1 MPLRLRALNIALLPL
16 GAATIL
22 LSGCQL
28 APPFGGSGADN
39 ALVSDPMLSAPP
51 ITRGLDAKGLS
62 TLLTAELAGQR
73 GNYQVAA
80 QGYMDASQRYPSS
93 ALGER
98 ATFAARFSESPELL
112 QAAAERWRELA
123 PSDTAPSRLLA
134 AIMLQ
139 QGRWAESLEQR
150 LAVTHAGDNGELTA
164 LAELA
169 VADGAPL
176 EPLLI
181 RLREHLA
188 TPNAEALPHHSDALM
203 ATALIE
209 ASVGETQAAR
219 QRLEKAQALSP
230 DALPL
235 WLAKARLA
243 LETEEYAEARQAA
256 KRGLELN
263 PGDVRFILLLAQ
275 AEIRLNNI
283 SAAEAQTDALLASH
297 GGSHDLRLALAQLYL
312 EEGHSAPARRLLQ
325 PLIGQ
330 GDIPNLA
337 YYLLGAIAEAEGE
350 VDNALLYYRQVSEGE
365 EFIPARANAARMLVA
380 EDRLLD
386 ARAFLR
392 IERMRFDQQ
401 FNALLM
407 LEVQMLDELG
417 QTDEADAL
425 LNREIERTPD
435 DNTLLY
441 QRAMRAWGDGDLTQ
455 MEADIKQILQNDPD
469 DAMALNALGY
479 TLADENVPG
488 RLDEAQEMIERA
500 HELDPDNPAV
510 MDSLGWVYYR
520 QGELERAL
528 PWLERAYAQIP
539 DQEIAAHLAEV
550 LHGLGRVEQARAIL
564 MEAMTY
570 NREHPVIDALLKRHP
585 ELAPQD
591 YQP

>member
-1 MPLRLRALNIALLPL
+1 MH
-16 GAATIL
+16 
-22 LSGCQL
+22 
-28 APPFGGSGADN
+28 
-39 ALVSDPMLSAPP
+39 SAPP
-51 ITRGLDAKGLS
+51 ITRGLDAQGLS

-73 GNYQVAA
+73 GNYQAAA
-80 QGYMDASQRYPSS
+80 QGYIDASQRYPTP
-93 ALGER
+93 ALAER
-98 ATFAARFSESPELL
+98 ATFAARFSDSPGLL

-123 PSDTAPSRLLA
+123 PGNSAPSRLLA
-134 AIMLQ
+134 AITLQ

-150 LAVTHAGDNGELTA
+150 LAITRAGDNGEVTA

-181 RLREHLA
+181 RLRAHLA
-188 TPNAEALPHHSDALM
+188 TPNADALPHHSDVLM

-209 ASVGETQAAR
+209 ASVGETDAAR
-219 QRLEKAQALSP
+219 QRLEKAQALNP
-230 DALPL
+230 NALPL

-243 LETEEYAEARQAA
+243 LETEAYAEARQAA

-283 SAAEAQTDALLASH
+283 SAAEAQTDTLLASH

-312 EEGHSAPARRLLQ
+312 EEGHSGPARRLLQ

-337 YYLLGAIAEAEGE
+337 YYLLGAIAKAEGE
-350 VDNALLYYRQVSEGE
+350 VDDALLYYRQVSEGE
-365 EFIPARANAARMLVA
+365 EFIPARADAARMLIA
-380 EDRLLD
+380 DDRLLD

-407 LEVQMLDELG
+407 LEIQMLDELG

-435 DNTLLY
+435 DNALLY
-441 QRAMRAWGDGDLTQ
+441 QRAMRTWEDGDLAQ
-455 MEADIKQILQNDPD
+455 MEADIKQILRHDPD

-479 TLADENVPG
+479 TLADENIPG
-488 RLDEAQEMIERA
+488 RLNEAQQLITRA

-528 PWLERAYAQIP
+528 PWLQRAYAQMP
-539 DQEIAAHLAEV
+539 DQEVAAHLAEV
-550 LHGLGRVEQARAIL
+550 LHAMGRVEEGRAIL
-564 MEAMTY
+564 QEAMSYT
-570 NREHPVIDALLKRHP
+570 REHPVIDALLKRHP
-585 ELAPQD
+585 ELAPQG

>member
-16 GAATIL
+16 GAATFL

-28 APPFGGSGADN
+28 APSFGDTTAARASE
-39 ALVSDPMLSAPP
+39 SDPMHSAPP
-51 ITRGLDAKGLS
+51 ITRGLDAQGLS
-62 TLLTAELAGQR
+62 TLLAAELAGQR
-73 GNYQVAA
+73 GNYQAA
-80 QGYMDASQRYPSS
+80 TQGYMEASQRYPSPTL
-93 ALGER
+93 AER
-98 ATFAARFSESPELL
+98 ATFAARFSDSPVLL

-123 PSDTAPSRLLA
+123 PSDSAPRRVLA
-134 AIMLQ
+134 AITLR

-150 LAVTHAGDNGELTA
+150 LAITRAGDNGELTA

-188 TPNAEALPHHSDALM
+188 TPNTNALPHHSDVLL

-209 ASVGETQAAR
+209 ASAGETQAAR
-219 QRLEKAQALSP
+219 QRLEKAQALTP

-243 LETEEYAEARQAA
+243 LETQAYADARQAA

-283 SAAEAQTDALLASH
+283 RAAEAQTDALLESH

-312 EEGHSAPARRLLQ
+312 EEGHSDPAKRLLQ

-330 GDIPNLA
+330 DDIPNLA
-337 YYLLGAIAEAEGE
+337 YYLLGAIAEAENE

-365 EFIPARANAARMLVA
+365 EFIPARVKAARMLIA
-380 EDRLLD
+380 QDRLLD

-401 FNALLM
+401 FNALVM

-417 QTDEADAL
+417 QTEEADAL
-425 LNREIERTPD
+425 LSRELERTPD
-435 DNTLLY
+435 DNALLY
-441 QRAMRAWGDGDLTQ
+441 QRAMRAWEAGDLAQ
-455 MEADIKQILQNDPD
+455 MEADIQRILHNDPD

-479 TLADENVPG
+479 TLADENLAG
-488 RLDEAQEMIERA
+488 RLDQAQAMIERA

-520 QGELERAL
+520 QGDLERAL
-528 PWLERAYAQIP
+528 PWLERAYALMP
-539 DQEIAAHLAEV
+539 DQEVAAHLAEV
-550 LHGLGRVEQARAIL
+550 LHAMGRSEEAREVLTEI
-564 MEAMTY
+564 MTY
-570 NREHPVIDALLKRHP
+570 TQEHPVIDALLERHP
-585 ELAPQD
+585 ELTPPGS
-591 YQP
+591 QP

>member
-28 APPFGGSGADN
+28 APPFSGSDSAP
-39 ALVSDPMLSAPP
+39 VSDPMQTAPP

-62 TLLTAELAGQR
+62 TLLTAEFAGQR
-73 GNYQVAA
+73 GNYQAAA
-80 QGYMDASQRYPSS
+80 QGYIEASQRYPNP

-98 ATFAARFSESPELL
+98 ATFAARFSDSPELL
-112 QAAAERWRELA
+112 HTAAERWRELA
-123 PSDTAPSRLLA
+123 PGDTAPSRLLA
-134 AIMLQ
+134 AITLQ

-150 LAVTHAGDNGELTA
+150 LAVTRAGDNGELTA

-169 VADGAPL
+169 VAEGVPL

-219 QRLEKAQALSP
+219 QRLQKAQALSP

-235 WLAKARLA
+235 WLAKARLS
-243 LETEEYAEARQAA
+243 LETEAYAEARQAA

-283 SAAEAQTDALLASH
+283 SAAEAQTNALLANH

-312 EEGHSAPARRLLQ
+312 EEGHSDPARRLLQ

-330 GDIPNLA
+330 DDIPNLA

-365 EFIPARANAARMLVA
+365 EFIPARTNAARMLIE

-417 QTDEADAL
+417 RTDDADAL

-435 DNTLLY
+435 DNALLY
-441 QRAMRAWGDGDLTQ
+441 QRAMRAWEDGDLMQ

-479 TLADENVPG
+479 TLADENISG
-488 RLDEAQEMIERA
+488 RLDEAQAMIERA

-550 LHGLGRVEQARAIL
+550 LHALGRVEEARAIL
-564 MEAMTY
+564 KEAMTY
-570 NREHPVIDALLKRHP
+570 NREHLVIDALLKRHP
-585 ELAPQD
+585 ELAPQGD
-591 YQP
+591 QP

>member
-28 APPFGGSGADN
+28 APPFSDSSVDSAH
-39 ALVSDPMLSAPP
+39 VSDPMKSAPP

-73 GNYQVAA
+73 GNYQAA
-80 QGYMDASQRYPSS
+80 VQGYIDASQRYPSS
-93 ALGER
+93 ALGKR

-112 QAAAERWRELA
+112 QAAAERWRQLA
-123 PSDTAPSRLLA
+123 PGDTAPNRLLA
-134 AIMLQ
+134 AITLQ
-139 QGRWAESLEQR
+139 QGRWAESLKQR
-150 LAVTHAGDNGELTA
+150 LAVTRAGDNGELTT

-169 VADGAPL
+169 VADSAPL

-188 TPNAEALPHHSDALM
+188 TPNAEALPHHSDVLM

-209 ASVGETQAAR
+209 ASLGEIQAAR

-243 LETEEYAEARQAA
+243 LETAAYAEARQAA
-256 KRGLELN
+256 KHGLELN

-283 SAAEAQTDALLASH
+283 SAAEGQTDALLASH

-312 EEGHSAPARRLLQ
+312 EEGHGAPARRLLQ

-350 VDNALLYYRQVSEGE
+350 VNNALLYYRQVSEGE
-365 EFIPARANAARMLVA
+365 EFIPARANAARMLIA

-401 FNALLM
+401 FNVLLM

-417 QTDEADAL
+417 RTDDADAL

-435 DNTLLY
+435 DNALLY
-441 QRAMRAWGDGDLTQ
+441 QRAMRAWGDGDLAQ
-455 MEADIKQILQNDPD
+455 MEANIKQILQNDPG

-479 TLADENVPG
+479 TLADENASG

-500 HELDPDNPAV
+500 HELDPDNPAI

-520 QGELERAL
+520 QGDPERAL
-528 PWLERAYAQIP
+528 PWLERAYAQMP
-539 DQEIAAHLAEV
+539 DQEVAAHLAEV
-550 LHGLGRVEQARAIL
+550 LHALGRVEEARAIL
-564 MEAMTY
+564 MEAMRYT
-570 NREHPVIDALLKRHP
+570 REHSVIDALLKRHP
-585 ELAPQD
+585 ELAPHG